1 MSTVVPAVATTACR
15 GLCVAI
21 GGFSLTATAPV
32 IGITLGIAALTSLA
46 FYALSRPKS
55 SVRLSCGNA
64 EAEFRRGWL
73 FRRES

>member
-1 MSTVVPAVATTACR
+1 MNPAIGAVATIACR
-15 GLCVAI
+15 GLCIAA

-46 FYALSRPKS
+46 FYALSRPQS

-64 EAEFRRGWL
+64 EAEFRRGN
-73 FRRES
+73 